1 MPPLSSRVSK
11 VLANYRF
18 WLVVAL
24 FALGVI
30 LHYPQQILGTD
41 SSSLLSS
48 LGLTRHA
55 VERVFLLLPISYVG
69 LVFGLKAGL
78 VSLVVALAIML
89 PRAIWISSSPPDAI
103 FESAGIIIIGGLV
116 NLWFHFHRRD
126 IARRRSA
133 EAMLTKIIDG
143 SSIPAFVLNKQHVVT
158 HWNTALE
165 ALSAIKKGVIIGR
178 DEQWRAFYPEK
189 RPVMA
194 DLIVDGV
201 TPTKIAA
208 HYGDKYKKSELI
220 KGAYEAEDWFPA
232 LGGEG
237 RWLHFTASP
246 IRNDL
251 GQVIGAIE
259 TLEDVTERKNAERN
273 LRRYLREIT
282 RAQEE
287 ERKRIARELHDD
299 TAQDLVILLR
309 QVDQLMLAAD
319 NLSPQNT
326 ELMEQLR
333 KQTSKIMDGVHRFS
347 QDLRPSVLDD
357 LGLLPALEWL
367 AADLTEHFGIA
378 VEMKVKGSVRRFS
391 PETELVVFR
400 IAQEALRNVWKHS
413 GATKA
418 RVTLKFGGDKAV
430 LTVEDEGKGFKM
442 PERMDDLTV
451 AGKLGLTGM
460 RERAQLIGG
469 KLSLQ
474 SEPGKGTTV
483 TLEFPLWANLW
494 LWS

>member
-1 MPPLSSRVSK
+1 MPPSSSRVSK
-11 VLANYRF
+11 VLTNYRF
-18 WLVVAL
+18 WLVVVL
-24 FALGVI
+24 FAVGVI
-30 LHYPQQILGTD
+30 LHYPQQLLGTD
-41 SSSLLSS
+41 SASLLSS

-78 VSLVVALAIML
+78 VSLGVALAIML
-89 PRAIWISSSPPDAI
+89 PRAFWVSSSPPDAI
-103 FESAGIIIIGGLV
+103 FESAGIIVIGGLV
-116 NLWFHFHRRD
+116 NLWFYFHRRD
-126 IARRRSA
+126 IAQRRSA

-143 SSIPAFVLNKQHVVT
+143 SSIPAFVVNKQHVVT

-165 ALSAIKKGVIIGR
+165 SLSAIKKGEIIGT

-194 DLIVDGV
+194 DLIVDGI
-201 TPTKIAA
+201 TPAKINA
-208 HYGDKYKKSELI
+208 HYGGKYKKSGLI

-232 LGGEG
+232 LRGEG

-246 IRNDL
+246 IKNNS
-251 GQVIGAIE
+251 GEIIGAIE

-273 LRRYLREIT
+273 LRRYLQAIT

-299 TAQDLVILLR
+299 TAQDMVILLR
-309 QVDQLMLAAD
+309 QVDQLMPAID
-319 NLSPQNT
+319 KLSPPDAKLL
-326 ELMEQLR
+326 EKLR
-333 KQTSKIMDGVHRFS
+333 QQTSKIMDGVHRFS

-357 LGLLPALEWL
+357 LGLMPALEWL
-367 AADLTEHFGIA
+367 AADLTNNLGIA
-378 VEMKVKGSVRRFS
+378 VEMKVEGKVRRFS

-413 GATKA
+413 GAKQT
-418 RVTLKFGGDKAV
+418 RVTLKFGTGQAV
-430 LTVEDEGKGFKM
+430 LTVEDEGQGFAL

-451 AGKLGLTGM
+451 AGKLGLAGM
-460 RERAQLIGG
+460 QERAQLIGG

-474 SEPGKGTTV
+474 SEPGKGTTLK
-483 TLEFPLWANLW
+483 LEVPV
-494 LWS
+494 